1 MSALELVLRQPWMAP
16 LGWTLVHFLWQGT
29 AIAAAYAA
37 ARGIG
42 GRFLS
47 ARGRYA
53 LACAALAAM
62 AAAPPITFLA
72 ARVAATA
79 HAGWQITP
87 GPEWEHA
94 LPWLVLVWVLGVAL
108 FSARLIGGWRVVT
121 RLRRVAVASPPAEWR
136 EALDGLMARMK
147 VSAPVR
153 LLASS
158 LAPAPMVLGWLR
170 PVILAPVGMLTGLPA
185 EQVRA
190 LLAHELAHILRR
202 DYLVN
207 ILQSVAEAALF
218 YHPAVWWISEQ
229 IRVEREACC
238 DDLAVEATGDPVVY
252 ASALADLDSRRR
264 ARLRLATAANG
275 GSLVS
280 RIRRLLG
287 QTEPVSHAL
296 PGFGAAWA
304 MSLLWLAGLGAVM
317 AQGAHSPDATG
328 ASVARRAFVPPAA
341 AAAPAILRI
350 APPPPVAMP
359 LARALL
365 FDPFFAM
372 PLPQTVPA
380 DADKQLASVSGVV
393 MTTAGTPISQ
403 AQVMLLPT
411 APPTPTAGAMQQVR
425 ALQALS
431 GADGKFVLDKAP
443 PGVYRLLVSHPVYVN
458 PSAPTPSGYISGSTL
473 TLAAGDRKDDV
484 TVNMVESGMV
494 SGRVVDEDDDPVV
507 GAKIEV
513 DRYTYSNGR
522 RRLSTVAS
530 ASSGDDG
537 EFTVSRAPAGT
548 YIVKT
553 GGQPHLTVGERAPI
567 PADKPGQTPY
577 NPNETFYGGDYLSTS
592 ATPVNIAPGQN
603 VPLGVIKMR
612 NRPSPHV
619 RGKVVG
625 DFSLLAGARVVRL
638 PTDAGGA
645 MPWSY
650 ASDIQKDGS
659 FDMANMYR
667 TAPGDAVSIG
677 VYRMQ
682 LGLLAWT
689 TITVRP
695 AGEEGVVL
703 SVAAAPLSGTVH
715 IEGAE
720 ATPTPPMAPMRIA
733 LAATGAVAVI
743 TKSAAVN
750 SDGSF
755 RIPLLAAG
763 RYAVEMS
770 GLPAGS
776 YVKSV
781 QLTGNGSADLG
792 LDWRGASSG
801 TLEVTI
807 SPKAAALDGTVH
819 DDDDNPVAGTV
830 TLVPV
835 PPRPG
840 HASLYPTAT
849 ADAQGHFSFPSITP
863 GQYKVYAFEEI
874 EPTAHWDP
882 ELIKQFESRGESIDV
897 GEGGHA
903 TVSLKRSTA
912 AEMRDALRSVL

>member
-1 MSALELVLRQPWMAP
+1 
-16 LGWTLVHFLWQGT
+16 
-29 AIAAAYAA
+29 
-37 ARGIG
+37 
-42 GRFLS
+42 
-47 ARGRYA
+47 
-53 LACAALAAM
+53 
-62 AAAPPITFLA
+62 
-72 ARVAATA
+72 
-79 HAGWQITP
+79 
-87 GPEWEHA
+87 
-94 LPWLVLVWVLGVAL
+94 
-108 FSARLIGGWRVVT
+108 
-121 RLRRVAVASPPAEWR
+121 
-136 EALDGLMARMK
+136 
-147 VSAPVR
+147 
-153 LLASS
+153 
-158 LAPAPMVLGWLR
+158 
-170 PVILAPVGMLTGLPA
+170 
-185 EQVRA
+185 VRA

-238 DDLAVEATGDPVVY
+238 DDMAVEATGDPVVY

-287 QTEPVSHAL
+287 HAEPVSHAL
-296 PGFGAAWA
+296 PGFAAGWA

-317 AQGAHSPDATG
+317 AQGAHSPA
-328 ASVARRAFVPPAA
+328 AARRAFVPPRAT
-341 AAAPAILRI
+341 AAPSALRI

-372 PLPQTVPA
+372 PLPQTAPA
-380 DADKQLASVSGVV
+380 DADKQLASVSGVIL
-393 MTTAGTPISQ
+393 TTSGTPVSQ
-403 AQVMLLPT
+403 AQVILLST
-411 APPTPTAGAMQQVR
+411 APPAPSAGSP
-425 ALQALS
+425 QAVQS
-431 GADGKFVLDKAP
+431 RSVASDPAGKFVFDKMQ
-443 PGVYRLLVSHPVYVN
+443 PGSYRLYISHPLYLN
-458 PSAPTPSGYISGSTL
+458 PETASRVITL
-473 TLAAGDRKDDV
+473 TAGQVVDDLSIRLSEPG
-484 TVNMVESGMV
+484 TV

-513 DRYTYSNGR
+513 DRYVYSDGR
-522 RRLSTVAS
+522 RRLSTFAS

-537 EFTVSRAPAGT
+537 EFKVGRVPAGKF
-548 YIVKT
+548 IVKT
-553 GGQPHLTVGERAPI
+553 GSQPHWTVGERAPI
-567 PADKPGQTPY
+567 PADKLGQTPY

-592 ATPVNIAPGQN
+592 AAPVNIAPGQN
-603 VPLGVIKMR
+603 VALGVIKML

-625 DFSLLAGARVVRL
+625 DFGLLAGARVVRL
-638 PTDAGGA
+638 PTDAGGGL
-645 MPWSY
+645 PWSY

-677 VYRMQ
+677 VYSMK

-703 SVAAAPLSGTVH
+703 SVAAAPLSGTVR
-715 IEGAE
+715 IEGSAPD
-720 ATPTPPMAPMRIA
+720 APTPPMRIT

-743 TKSAAVN
+743 TESAAVN
-750 SDGSF
+750 SDGAF

-781 QLTGNGSADLG
+781 QLTGNGSPDLG
-792 LDWRGASSG
+792 LDWRGAQSG
-801 TLEVTI
+801 ALEVII

-819 DDDDNPVAGTV
+819 DDDDKPVGGTV

-835 PPRPG
+835 PLRPG

-863 GQYKVYAFEEI
+863 GQYKVYAWEEI

-882 ELIKQFESRGESIDV
+882 ELTKQFESRGESIDV

-912 AEMRDALRSVL
+912 AEMRDALRGVV

>member
-1 MSALELVLRQPWMAP
+1 
-16 LGWTLVHFLWQGT
+16 
-29 AIAAAYAA
+29 
-37 ARGIG
+37 
-42 GRFLS
+42 
-47 ARGRYA
+47 
-53 LACAALAAM
+53 M

-72 ARVAATA
+72 ARVAAAA
-79 HAGWQITP
+79 HAGWQIAA
-87 GPEWEHA
+87 GPAWEHA
-94 LPWLVLVWVLGVAL
+94 LPWLALVWVLGVAL
-108 FSARLIGGWRVVT
+108 FSARLIGGWRVAT
-121 RLRRVAVASPPAEWR
+121 RMRRVAVAPAPAEWR
-136 EALDGLMARMK
+136 QALDGLMARMK

-207 ILQSVAEAALF
+207 ILQSVVEAALF
-218 YHPAVWWISEQ
+218 YHPAVWWISER

-238 DDLAVEATGDPVVY
+238 DDMAVEATGDPVVY

-287 QTEPVSHAL
+287 HAEPVSHAL
-296 PGFGAAWA
+296 PGFAAGWA

-317 AQGAHSPDATG
+317 AQGAHSPA
-328 ASVARRAFVPPAA
+328 VARRAFVPPAA
-341 AAAPAILRI
+341 AAAPSILRV
-350 APPPPVAMP
+350 APPPAVAMP
-359 LARALL
+359 LAGALL

-372 PLPQTVPA
+372 PLPQTAPA

-393 MTTAGTPISQ
+393 MSTSGTPVAQ
-403 AQVMLLPT
+403 AQVILLPT
-411 APPTPTAGAMQQVR
+411 APPAPSAGSPQPIQNRSVTSDA
-425 ALQALS
+425 A
-431 GADGKFVLDKAP
+431 GKFVIDKIP
-443 PGVYRLLVSHPVYVN
+443 PGAYRMLVSHPLYV
-458 PSAPTPSGYISGSTL
+458 SAPAEPGSMIGTALTL
-473 TLAAGDRKDDV
+473 TAGQRMADI
-484 TVNMVESGMV
+484 TVKLMEPGTV

-507 GAKIEV
+507 GARIEV
-513 DRYTYSNGR
+513 DRYAYSNGR
-522 RRLSTVAS
+522 RRLSTVAA

-537 EFTVSRAPAGT
+537 EFKVGRVPAGT
-548 YIVKT
+548 FIVKT
-553 GGQPHLTVGERAPI
+553 GSQPHWTVGERAPI

-577 NPNETFYGGDYLSTS
+577 NPNNTFYGGNNLSTS
-592 ATPVNIAPGQN
+592 AAPVNIAPGQD
-603 VPLGVIKMR
+603 VTLGVIKMR
-612 NRPSPHV
+612 NQPSPHV

-625 DFSLLAGARVVRL
+625 DMSLLAGARVVRL

-645 MPWSY
+645 LPWSY

-659 FDMANMYR
+659 FDMANMYH
-667 TAPGDAVSIG
+667 TVPGDAVSIG
-677 VYRMQ
+677 VYNMK
-682 LGLLAWT
+682 LGGVLAWT

-695 AGEEGVVL
+695 EGEEGVTL
-703 SVAAAPLSGTVH
+703 SVAAAPLSGTVR
-715 IEGAE
+715 IEGSAPD
-720 ATPTPPMAPMRIA
+720 APTPSMRIT

-743 TKSAAVN
+743 TQSAAVN
-750 SDGSF
+750 PDGSF

-781 QLTGNGSADLG
+781 KLTGNGSPDLG

-801 TLEVTI
+801 ALEVI
-807 SPKAAALDGTVH
+807 VSPKAASLDGTVH

-835 PPRPG
+835 PLRPG

-863 GQYKVYAFEEI
+863 GQYKVYAWEEI
-874 EPTAHWDP
+874 EPTAHRDP
-882 ELIKQFESRGESIDV
+882 ELTKQFESRGESIDV

-912 AEMRDALRSVL
+912 AEMRDALRGVV